1 MGLGFEF
8 GENPLVLPQVGE
20 VLPEGDGGHGE
31 QGAVEEPGR
40 RRGPGGGEMVAV
52 VIDRAKA
59 GENEGASFKSPG
71 EFGGAKEF
79 RNREALALDEYGID
93 PGKVWKAKVPPVAR
107 KNYRAGVRVQ
117 GTCFRVE
124 PANKKLVETCEGIRR
139 VGEFGRIEAEI
150 PDKRAHEGPAGGTIH
165 PAAIPPGKKRSLD
178 QVPQEGTDRV
188 FVGEA

>member
-1 MGLGFEF
+1 
-8 GENPLVLPQVGE
+8 
-20 VLPEGDGGHGE
+20 
-31 QGAVEEPGR
+31 
-40 RRGPGGGEMVAV
+40 MVAV

-71 EFGGAKEF
+71 EFGRAKEF

-150 PDKRAHEGPAGGTIH
+150 PDKRAHEGPAGGTSH
-165 PAAIPPGKKRSLD
+165 PAAIPPGKKGSLD
-178 QVPQEGTDRV
+178 QVPQEGADRV
-188 FVGEA
+188 FVGEAQPAFPVNLFGFEGLCQAVEIADWLHGVTLPLASRARQD